1 MDSTIKPRKPLFAL
15 LMSMVLPGYGQLYN
29 GDVHKAIWLFLGFAV
44 ILAPGLAFSAL
55 YLPDAAMLPSLSI
68 GALLTLGIWLYGM
81 VDAFRTARRR
91 PDHMVQ
97 PWQRSGMY
105 AMVFLLC
112 NAVFLPVLNGY
123 VRDHQVASFH
133 IPSASMSP
141 GLLPGDI
148 LFADKRYNCPGCKQA
163 VARGDIAIF
172 TYPNNRT
179 LYYIK
184 RIIGLPGDRIRIEG
198 TDIRVNGT
206 LLTHRKL
213 DSALGALVTEAV
225 DGREWQV
232 QWGKATG
239 ATQAVEVVVPP
250 GQVFV
255 MGDNRNASTDSRD
268 FGTVP
273 LPDVVGRARQIWF
286 SHGPD
291 GVRWNRMG
299 QVLH

>member
-15 LMSMVLPGYGQLYN
+15 LMSMVLPGFGQLYN

-55 YLPDAAMLPSLSI
+55 YLPDGAMLPSLSI
-68 GALLTLGIWLYGM
+68 GAVLTLGIWLYGM
-81 VDAFRTARRR
+81 IDAFRTARRR
-91 PDHMVQ
+91 PDHVVQ

-123 VRDHQVASFH
+123 VREHQVASFR
-133 IPSASMSP
+133 IPSGSMSP

-148 LFADKRYNCPGCKQA
+148 LFADKRYNCPGCKQS

-172 TYPNNRT
+172 TYPNDRT
-179 LYYIK
+179 QYYIK
-184 RIIGLPGDRIRIEG
+184 RIVGLPGDHIHVAG
-198 TDIRVNGT
+198 TTIQVNGT
-206 LLTHRKL
+206 SLTQHQMV
-213 DSALGALVTEAV
+213 SPLGVVATEGTG
-225 DGREWQV
+225 GRSWQV
-232 QWGKATG
+232 QWSAT
-239 ATQAVEVVVPP
+239 ADKVPAIDLVVPP

-255 MGDNRNASTDSRD
+255 MGDNRNASKDSRD

-273 LPDVVGRARQIWF
+273 LPDVVGRARQIWL

-291 GVRWNRMG
+291 GVRGERMG
-299 QVLH
+299 QVLR